1 VDAEVGYA
9 MEFTRT
15 NGLKYDDDYPFA
27 RISLSWAPNQKNQF
41 NLNTQYATETPGIEQ
56 RSPNAIQINELLY
69 KTGNPLLKN
78 SRNVTV
84 IGNYTFLP
92 CNKFA
97 MNAYAYYLG
106 KYKRAVN
113 VYETHNNSLMKTYI
127 NDGNYNYAGIGI
139 KGVLR
144 LLNDK
149 LILDASPQLLYMT
162 STGYIDMEHTPFSV
176 GFHGQYYLGSFNF
189 SALYYTRTHSM
200 DADTRTYITY
210 PSFYQISVG
219 WSNKDWSLQFN
230 AMNFARTKYE
240 SSHTELCTP
249 LYTNSTIALNG
260 NYRIAFSLCA
270 TYTFGY
276 GKKLQRGNE
285 LGAQEGAASAIME

>member
-1 VDAEVGYA
+1 
-9 MEFTRT
+9 
-15 NGLKYDDDYPFA
+15 
-27 RISLSWAPNQKNQF
+27 
-41 NLNTQYATETPGIEQ
+41 
-56 RSPNAIQINELLY
+56 
-69 KTGNPLLKN
+69 
-78 SRNVTV
+78 
-84 IGNYTFLP
+84 
-92 CNKFA
+92 
-97 MNAYAYYLG
+97 
-106 KYKRAVN
+106 
-113 VYETHNNSLMKTYI
+113 
-127 NDGNYNYAGIGI
+127 
-139 KGVLR
+139 
-144 LLNDK
+144 
-149 LILDASPQLLYMT
+149 MT